1 MALTEKKCSVCGKF
15 SWDSDFGSYHERH
28 TVRGVEVAEVSKPCD
43 TNGGT
48 YIDGI
53 RQ

>member
-1 MALTEKKCSVCGKF
+1 MAFVEKKCSVCGKF

-28 TVRGVEVAEVSKPCD
+28 DVKGKPGVSAPCD

-48 YIDGI
+48 YVDGV

>member
-1 MALTEKKCSVCGKF
+1 MALTEKKRSVCGKF
-15 SWDSDFGSYHERH
+15 SWDSSFGTYNERH
-28 TVRGVEVAEVSKPCD
+28 DVKSKPSVSAPCD

-48 YIDGI
+48 WVNGV

>member
-15 SWDSDFGSYHERH
+15 SWDSDFGAYREEHENPR
-28 TVRGVEVAEVSKPCD
+28 TGKTEKCD

-48 YIDGI
+48 YVDGV

>member
-1 MALTEKKCSVCGKF
+1 MALIEKKCSVCGKF
-15 SWDSDFGSYHERH
+15 SWDSDFGPYHERH
-28 TVRGVEVAEVSKPCD
+28 ENKKGVSEPCD

-48 YIDGI
+48 YVDGE

>member
-15 SWDSDFGSYHERH
+15 SWDSDSGSYRERH
-28 TVRGVEVAEVSKPCD
+28 DVKRRGVTVSEPCD

-48 YIDGI
+48 YVEGI